1 MRSQEEAVN
10 EVTAEILVVA
20 LVLVMAAIILIIVFG
35 VLPQI
40 QQSAYLAT
48 EVRFQQKQGVPV
60 LSITHLGGDTVTF
73 KDTTAGPHLA
83 RVYID
88 TPEGSFTALPEQIA
102 STFRTGDRVYI
113 YYNGTGYALTSDLT
127 GASAVPFPSEDMRI
141 RIVDDT
147 SKLLIQDWR
156 TAGYGPATPAPTS
169 TATPIPTNTSTP
181 TPTAT
186 ATTTTT
192 ATPTPTATSTTY
204 IISVSWSPGGLGTI
218 SPPGITPGTVSAA
231 AGASQTFTFTPRT
244 NKAITSISLDGTQVS
259 SGGATGQTLTYT
271 ITNIQAAHTL
281 TATFA

>member
-1 MRSQEEAVN
+1 MRSREEAVN

-20 LVLVMAAIILIIVFG
+20 LVLIMAAIILIIVFG

-48 EVRFQQKQGVPV
+48 EVRFQQKQGMPV
-60 LSITHLGGDTVTF
+60 LAISHLGGDTVTF
-73 KDTTAGPHLA
+73 KDATTGPHLA

-88 TPEGSFTALPEQIA
+88 TPGGSFTALPEQIA
-102 STFRTGDRVYI
+102 STFRTGDRVYL
-113 YYNGTGYALTSDLT
+113 YYNGTGYALTSDLA
-127 GASAVPFPSEDMRI
+127 GASAVPFPSEEMRI

-186 ATTTTT
+186 AT

-231 AGASQTFTFTPRT
+231 GGASQTFTFTPRT
-244 NKAITSISLDGTQVS
+244 NKAVTSISLDGTQVS
-259 SGGATGQTLTYT
+259 SGGSTGQTLTYT
-271 ITNIQAAHTL
+271 ITNIQADHTL